1 MLTRSYVNRL
11 LKSIIDTGGL
21 SEDME
26 SALEKLRDDFDEREG
41 ILKKYGEVKDGE
53 DIDEY
58 EFEAI
63 EQAEHTDTTD
73 EDFKTKYE
81 ELRQKYRD
89 RFWNGE
95 EKEVEEDTTEIED
108 TEEAEETEEAKDIKI
123 EDLFE

>member
-11 LKSIIDTGGL
+11 LKSIIDAGGL
-21 SEDME
+21 TEDME

-58 EFEAI
+58 EFEVI
-63 EQAEHTDTTD
+63 EQAEHSDTTN

-95 EKEVEEDTTEIED
+95 QKEVVEDTTEIEE
-108 TEEAEETEEAKDIKI
+108 TETEETEEIKI